1 MSFKKILIIRLS
13 SIGDIVLT
21 SPVVRVLKEQ
31 TDASIYFLTKESYV
45 HVLIN
50 NPYIKKVFSVNDVVE
65 VLNKKFD
72 LIVDLQKNLK
82 SFFISIL
89 IKDKMKKT
97 LYISY
102 NKENIKKWILINFK
116 KNFLKYDH
124 VVDRYFS
131 ELKKINIKND
141 NKGVDFFI
149 PSNINKISF
158 SNELPLEKNY
168 IAWCI
173 GGT

>member
-1 MSFKKILIIRLS
+1 M
-13 SIGDIVLT
+13 
-21 SPVVRVLKEQ
+21 
-31 TDASIYFLTKESYV
+31 
-45 HVLIN
+45 N
-50 NPYIKKVFSVNDVVE
+50 C
-65 VLNKKFD
+65 KFD

-82 SFFISIL
+82 SIFISSL
-89 IKDKMKKT
+89 IKDKMKNT

-149 PSNINKISF
+149 QHLILIINPQMNTFRK
-158 SNELPLEKNY
+158 
-168 IAWCI
+168 
-173 GGT
+173 

>member
-1 MSFKKILIIRLS
+1 MSFNKILIIRLS
-13 SIGDIVLT
+13 SIGDIILT
-21 SPVVRVLKEQ
+21 SPVIRVIKEQ
-31 TDASIYFLTKESYV
+31 TDASVYFLTKESYV
-45 HVLIN
+45 PVLRNNPFIQKIFSINDLSEVIN
-50 NPYIKKVFSVNDVVE
+50 N
-65 VLNKKFD
+65 KFD

-82 SFFISIL
+82 SIFISLL
-89 IKDKMKKT
+89 IKDTIKNT

-141 NKGVDFFI
+141 NNGVDFFI
-149 PSNINKISF
+149 
-158 SNELPLEKNY
+158 LQD
-168 IAWCI
+168 
-173 GGT
+173 